1 MMQRGANNGGFG
13 QTTVLPNLDIKKA
26 TAYKK
31 QQPTAQMLNDEMQA
45 IIRSG

>member
-1 MMQRGANNGGFG
+1 MMQRGANNGGYG

-26 TAYKK
+26 TGYKK
-31 QQPTAQMLNDEMQA
+31 QSAAQMLNDEMQA